1 MWSILLIL
9 LISFTSFGQ
18 SDAEIIKSIYDE
30 TLTVSPIYENL
41 RYLTKSIGNR
51 LSGSPQA
58 AAAVEY
64 TRQLMTDYGFD
75 TVFLQPVMVPHWV
88 RGEKEQSKIISNFS
102 GTQDLSVLAIG
113 NSVGTGEAGISAQ
126 VVEVQSLQEL
136 ETLGKKAI
144 EGKLVF
150 FNRPFDY
157 TKINTFTAY
166 SGAVDQRGGGANEA
180 SKFGA
185 VGVIVRSMASQID
198 DVPHTGSLRYR
209 DGVKPIPAVA
219 ISTQDADLLSINLKK
234 DSELKVY
241 VRTTSFMAEMEP
253 SFNVIG
259 QINGSV
265 SPDEYIII
273 GGHLDSWDV
282 GEGAHDDGGGCL
294 QSIEVLRTFKALGI
308 KPKHSLRAVMFMNEE
323 NGLRGGRKYAE
334 VALDKNEKHVAAI
347 ESDRGV
353 FTPRGFTVQDP
364 ELLAKIKSWAPLF
377 APYEVFEFIKG
388 GGGADIGPLSN
399 QKTKLVGFLPD
410 SHRYFTLHHTD
421 MDVFE
426 SVDKR
431 ELEMGAATITSLV
444 FLLDKNL

>member
-1 MWSILLIL
+1 MWSILLMI

-18 SDAEIIKSIYDE
+18 SDAEIIKCIYDE
-30 TLTVSPIYENL
+30 NLTKNPIYENL

-64 TRQLMTDYGFD
+64 TRQLMTDYGLD

-88 RGEKEQSKIISNFS
+88 RGEKEQSKIVSEFS

-113 NSVGTGEAGISAQ
+113 NSIGTGEAGISAQ

-136 ETLGKKAI
+136 ETLGKKVI

-166 SGAVDQRGGGANEA
+166 SGAVDQRGGGASEA

-198 DVPHTGSLRYR
+198 DVPHTGSLRYQ
-209 DGVKPIPAVA
+209 DGVKQIPAVA
-219 ISTQDADLLSINLKK
+219 ISTQDADLLSITLKK
-234 DSELKVY
+234 DADLKVY
-241 VRTTSFMAEMEP
+241 VRTTCFMAEMEP

-334 VALDKNEKHVAAI
+334 VALAKNEKHLAAI

-364 ELLAKIKSWAPLF
+364 ELLTKIKSWAPLF
-377 APYEVFEFIKG
+377 APYEVYEFIEG

-410 SHRYFTLHHTD
+410 SHRYFTLHHTA

-444 FLLDKNL
+444 YLLDKNL